1 MKNIASPI
9 DRKILE
15 KELSKVQFIRKT
27 NFGDNDI
34 YIFDQ
39 HNAPGL
45 MQEVGRLRE
54 IAFRNAGGGTGKD
67 YDIDNYDISETP
79 YKQLIVWDS
88 KVKEILGG
96 YRFICGNKIVK
107 NKNSNI
113 ELATTKLFKFS
124 EEYVNDYLPYTI
136 ELGRS
141 FVQTHLVNAK
151 ATRKSLFALDNLWDG
166 LGSLIVMSP
175 NMKYF
180 MGKVTMYPKYNSYAR
195 DLILY
200 FLNKH
205 FIDDKKLLTPINSL
219 TYKTDIEVLANTFP
233 NNSYKENHK
242 ILSKKV
248 RDSGEVIPPLI
259 NSYMNLSSSMKC
271 FGTSINKN
279 FGNVEE
285 TGIMITIKDIYESKK
300 RRHLE

>member
-1 MKNIASPI
+1 MKNIVAPI
-9 DRKILE
+9 DRNIIE
-15 KELSKVQFIRKT
+15 RELKNVQFVRKT

-34 YIFDQ
+34 YIFDS
-39 HNAPGL
+39 NNGPDL
-45 MQEVGRLRE
+45 MKEVGRLRE

-67 YDIDNYDISETP
+67 YDIDSYDISETP
-79 YKQLIVWDS
+79 YKQLIVWNS
-88 KVKEILGG
+88 KLKEIIGG
-96 YRFICGNKIVK
+96 YRFICGNEIAKAD
-107 NKNSNI
+107 NSNI
-113 ELATTKLFKFS
+113 ELATTKLFNFS
-124 EEYVNDYLPYTI
+124 EEYIKDYLPYTI

-166 LGSLIVMSP
+166 LGSLMIMNP

-180 MGKVTMYPKYNSYAR
+180 MGKVTMYPQYNSYAR
-195 DLILY
+195 DLILF

-205 FIDDKKLLTPINSL
+205 FADNKNLLTAINPL
-219 TYKTDIEVLANTFP
+219 NYKTDISLLENMFSK
-233 NNSYKENHK
+233 NSYKENHK

-248 RDSGEVIPPLI
+248 RDLGEVIPPLI

-279 FGNVEE
+279 FGDVEE
-285 TGIMITIKDIYESKK
+285 TGIMITIKDIYDSKK